1 MLFFRYLLA
10 TLKHSKHFIE
20 AVANA
25 PKLTRKCSD
34 PLESDD
40 KYSVRVPFMIT
51 NIMREQL
58 RNLGFTEGDIYSM
71 RSDKAHE
78 ILQQHRQSHVLPA
91 EDL

>member
-10 TLKHSKHFIE
+10 TLKHSKHLID

-25 PKLTRKCSD
+25 PELTRRCSD
-34 PLESDD
+34 RLESDD

-58 RNLGFTEGDIYSM
+58 RNLGFTEKDIYSM
-71 RSDKAHE
+71 RSDQAHE
-78 ILQQHRQSHVLPA
+78 ILQQHRQSHVSPA